1 MYTMSKDWM
10 RKKKALD
17 GGHTLAPHG
26 PPRAGREPGGHQ
38 IGMDKPLKDQ
48 LT

>member
-1 MYTMSKDWM
+1 MQQ
-10 RKKKALD
+10 RVVQGLD
-17 GGHTLAPHG
+17 EEKGGHTLAHHG

-38 IGMDKPLKDQ
+38 TGMDKSLKDQ